1 MISQDYEKPYE
12 FCPFAYSGL
21 LFYFSIE
28 FIEKRMRY
36 GAIIIYSN
44 INLRIMCLHRM
55 LCLYY
60 IIFEYFHRKR
70 NVKYEDYS
78 FEYMI
83 IRILPICL
91 VH

>member
-36 GAIIIYSN
+36 GAIIIYAKKSAEN
-44 INLRIMCLHRM
+44 VSPQSIVLI
-55 LCLYY
+55 LYY
-60 IIFEYFHRKR
+60 FQMLSWRTEGK
-70 NVKYEDYS
+70 K
-78 FEYMI
+78 
-83 IRILPICL
+83 
-91 VH
+91 